1 MRNSVI
7 IFIIL
12 FSVFSC
18 RVDYPC
24 PKNVQTIKIG
34 LSDNLYK
41 IIDSLILENK
51 TGKEVYFKNDTFSV
65 KESEDLCSKDCGYLG
80 GCHEYFDFYTTYL
93 VYKNISGTKQI
104 KVANTYFANY
114 FDGGVEYDQYNI
126 VIDSINFA
134 IPSFWYNRDRA
145 YPGKYIYKE
154 YVGNIMINNKRIEN
168 AYKVFSTSN
177 YDEYALLYEED
188 KKFLGFINKLNND
201 STWIY

>member
-41 IIDSLILENK
+41 NIDSLILENK
-51 TGKEVYFKNDTFSV
+51 TGKEVYYKKDTFTI
-65 KESEDLCSKDCGYLG
+65 KETEDLCSRTCGYAN
-80 GCHEYFDFYTTYL
+80 GCSDFFDFYTTYL

-114 FDGGVEYDQYNI
+114 LDGYVVYDQYN
-126 VIDSINFA
+126 VSVDTINFV
-134 IPSFWYNRDRA
+134 IPSYLNERDRA
-145 YPGKYIYKE
+145 YFGKYVYKE
-154 YVGNIMINNKRIEN
+154 YVGNIEVNNKRIESV
-168 AYKVFSTSN
+168 YKVYPTSI
-177 YDEYALLYEED
+177 YREYVLMYGPN
-188 KKFLGFINKLNND
+188 KKIVGLINLLNND
-201 STWIY
+201 STRIY